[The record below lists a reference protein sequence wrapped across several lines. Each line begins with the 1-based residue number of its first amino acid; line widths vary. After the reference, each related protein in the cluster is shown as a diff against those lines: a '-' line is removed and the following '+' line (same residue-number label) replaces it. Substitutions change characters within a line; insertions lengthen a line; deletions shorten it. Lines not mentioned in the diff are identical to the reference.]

1 MNIELSDTEIKIL
14 AEIIEQSFDDLRV
27 EIRHTD
33 DHDYKEKLKQKERA
47 LELLLQKLKSKK

>member
-1 MNIELSDTEIKIL
+1 MNIEFSDDEIKIL

-33 DHDYKEKLKQKERA
+33 NHDYKERLKQKEKTF
-47 LELLLQKLKSKK
+47 ELLLQKLKSK

>member
-1 MNIELSDTEIKIL
+1 MNIEFSGDEIKIL

-33 DHDYKEKLKQKERA
+33 NHDYKEKLKQKEKTF
-47 LELLLQKLKSKK
+47 ELLLQKLKSK